1 METAHALRT
10 DELKAH
16 FKVEPDQGLSSARAK
31 EALAK
36 YGPKNYISTS
46 LDPKIVSKA
55 VESNLSNF
63 SVVHCLYFWT
73 LRNLIV

>member
-36 YGPKNYISTS
+36 YGPNELPAEVGKP
-46 LDPKIVSKA
+46 LW
-55 VESNLSNF
+55 E
-63 SVVHCLYFWT
+63 
-73 LRNLIV
+73 LILE